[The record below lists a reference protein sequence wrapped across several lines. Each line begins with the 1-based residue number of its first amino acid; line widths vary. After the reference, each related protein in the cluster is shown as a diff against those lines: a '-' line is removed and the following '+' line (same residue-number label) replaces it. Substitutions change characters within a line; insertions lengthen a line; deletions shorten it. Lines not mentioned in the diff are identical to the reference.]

1 MLLLTRPYARV
12 AAADAARAVK
22 PISLDEGEFLRWNSD
37 PFDLDGGSGGS
48 ETDPGDCSRMI
59 RPLPVLLAVTP
70 HSVLLLSRL
79 LHLAVL
85 DGEVRAAARFRFSLV
100 VNADRRLQVLQA
112 ALICRRQRVRSVLQ

>member
-1 MLLLTRPYARV
+1 MLLLTRPYPRV
-12 AAADAARAVK
+12 AAADTARAVK

-79 LHLAVL
+79 LHPAVL
-85 DGEVRAAARFRFSLV
+85 DGEVCAAGRLSFNLASK
-100 VNADRRLQVLQA
+100 ADRHLQVLQA
-112 ALICRRQRVRSVLQ
+112 AVICRRRRVRSVLQ